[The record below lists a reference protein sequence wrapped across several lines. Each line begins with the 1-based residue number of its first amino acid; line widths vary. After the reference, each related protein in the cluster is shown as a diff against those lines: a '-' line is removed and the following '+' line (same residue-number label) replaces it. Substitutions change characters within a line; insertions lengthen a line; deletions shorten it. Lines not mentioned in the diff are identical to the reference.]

1 MPLYEGAFFI
11 NAAPLV
17 CTSFFKLKAFWLSV
31 TQRRVDRKVHFP
43 FSLLNSEFY
52 PLVPEFFNTFCII
65 TYLKGSK
72 SLYERK

>member
-1 MPLYEGAFFI
+1 MSFYEGAFFV
-11 NAAPLV
+11 NATPLV

-31 TQRRVDRKVHFP
+31 TQRVVDRKVHFP
-43 FSLLNSEFY
+43 FPLLSSEFY
-52 PLVPEFFNTFCII
+52 PLVPEFFSAFCII